1 MKILFN
7 ILLIITFVNSANLTN
22 DVRTCSKIQDNAKR
36 LKCYDNIIKNYNLN
50 IEQNTMITSGKNQWS
65 VSEKIDPMT
74 DKKIIYLSNRTKTA
88 KGTFGGNIYLIAR
101 CKEGKSPELYIN
113 WASYLGS
120 KAIITSRFDKKKSKI
135 MEWNISTDSEAS
147 FYP

>member
-1 MKILFN
+1 VPDTFFMTLFT
-7 ILLIITFVNSANLTN
+7 ILLLITTFVNSANLTN
-22 DVRTCSKIQDNAKR
+22 DVKTCSKIQDNAKR
-36 LKCYDNIIKNYNLN
+36 LKCYDNIIENYNLN

-101 CKEGKSPELYIN
+101 CKEGK
-113 WASYLGS
+113 
-120 KAIITSRFDKKKSKI
+120 KKSR
-135 MEWNISTDSEAS
+135 AL
-147 FYP
+147 Y